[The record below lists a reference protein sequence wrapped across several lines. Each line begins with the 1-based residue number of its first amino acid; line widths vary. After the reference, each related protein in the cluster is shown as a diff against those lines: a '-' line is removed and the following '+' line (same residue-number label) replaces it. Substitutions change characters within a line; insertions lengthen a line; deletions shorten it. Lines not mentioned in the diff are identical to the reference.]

1 MNSAHRPSLAVAA
14 PAASITAT
22 TSAVPSLMSTLLF
35 GQEQSQTPD
44 ASVEIVQSLSRRSD
58 LELISYTRTVLKGL
72 EGNPDFPLIQAV
84 LPLAL
89 AQVDS
94 FTQDITQIG
103 NAEAQLRSLCSQK
116 AQNRS
121 TLETTF
127 RTLGLL
133 VQAESRNNPV
143 KISSVGIRLKAKGA
157 PTSTLPCPAGLTVNP
172 GSNTG
177 TLEVKWQAV
186 RRCKGYIIRLALAT
200 PGEKEWTLQRVT
212 GRPRLSLSGL
222 QAGATYLV
230 QVASLGSTQ
239 GQSPWSPEVSRICA

>member
-22 TSAVPSLMSTLLF
+22 ASAVPSLIPSLLF
-35 GQEQSQTPD
+35 GQDQSQPPD
-44 ASVEIVQSLSRRSD
+44 ASVSIVQSLSRRSD
-58 LELISYTRTVLKGL
+58 LDLASYTRTVLKAL
-72 EGNPDFPLIQAV
+72 DGNPDFPLLQAV
-84 LPLAL
+84 LPVAL
-89 AQVDS
+89 AQVES

-103 NAEAQLRSLCSQK
+103 NAESQLRSLYSQK

-133 VQAESRNNPV
+133 VQAESRNNPA
-143 KISSVGIRLKAKGA
+143 KISRVGIRLKAKGT
-157 PTSTLPCPAGLTVNP
+157 PTNTLPFPTGLIVNP
-172 GSNTG
+172 GSNSG
-177 TLEVKWQAV
+177 GLEFRWDAV
-186 RRCKGYIIRLALAT
+186 RRSKGYIIRIALDT
-200 PGEKEWTLQRVT
+200 PGEKKWTLQRVT
-212 GRPRLSLSGL
+212 GKPRLSLSGL
-222 QAGATYLV
+222 QPGATYLV